1 MRFFRSQPNPLEA
14 QNRHL
19 RETLRKSEAEA
30 ACLGSGAGQ
39 DAATKIQA
47 VVRKN
52 NTAKLLSHR
61 AAVRMQCYYRMQVA
75 SRRVR
80 MLRKKLPIEVAELR
94 GQRRELEQLRKKHNQ
109 LVEAHEICLNTIN
122 VRETE
127 LAASKEALRLADI
140 RRRAQLNDCLHKDRA
155 NNDNHWGAIRGRWA
169 GEKKESSWRYWWD
182 DFLTREEILELP
194 PYGHKPPGDYACGYG
209 SSDPCRPSHI
219 PHGNQLALDAINGV
233 GGRYIPA
240 ERPVSPN
247 SVRQE
252 RRNKYKRGR

>member
-122 VRETE
+122 ARETE

-155 NNDNHWGAIRGRWA
+155 NNNNQWSAIRRRWA
-169 GEKKESSWRYWWD
+169 GEKKESSRQYWWD
-182 DFLTREEILELP
+182 DFLTREEVLELP
-194 PYGHKPPGDYACGYG
+194 PYGYNNDHN
-209 SSDPCRPSHI
+209 PSRI

-233 GGRYIPA
+233 GRLFIPA
-240 ERPVSPN
+240 ERPVSP
-247 SVRQE
+247 SA
-252 RRNKYKRGR
+252 RN

>member
-1 MRFFRSQPNPLEA
+1 
-14 QNRHL
+14 
-19 RETLRKSEAEA
+19 
-30 ACLGSGAGQ
+30 
-39 DAATKIQA
+39 
-47 VVRKN
+47 
-52 NTAKLLSHR
+52 
-61 AAVRMQCYYRMQVA
+61 
-75 SRRVR
+75 

-155 NNDNHWGAIRGRWA
+155 NNNNQWSAIRRRWA
-169 GEKKESSWRYWWD
+169 GEKKESSRQYWWD

-194 PYGHKPPGDYACGYG
+194 PYGYNND
-209 SSDPCRPSHI
+209 RNPSRI

-233 GGRYIPA
+233 GRLFIPA
-240 ERPVSPN
+240 ERPVSP
-247 SVRQE
+247 SA
-252 RRNKYKRGR
+252 RN

>member
-1 MRFFRSQPNPLEA
+1 
-14 QNRHL
+14 
-19 RETLRKSEAEA
+19 
-30 ACLGSGAGQ
+30 
-39 DAATKIQA
+39 
-47 VVRKN
+47 
-52 NTAKLLSHR
+52 
-61 AAVRMQCYYRMQVA
+61 
-75 SRRVR
+75 

-155 NNDNHWGAIRGRWA
+155 NNNNQWSAIRRRWA
-169 GEKKESSWRYWWD
+169 GEKKESSRQYWWD

-194 PYGHKPPGDYACGYG
+194 PYGHKRPGDYACGYG

-233 GGRYIPA
+233 GRLFIPA
-240 ERPVSPN
+240 ERPVSP
-247 SVRQE
+247 SA
-252 RRNKYKRGR
+252 RN